1 MLKPLATACIPF
13 CSPSETTLAF
23 LKQMS
28 VPVIDTFDCTSC
40 AGCGNCQLQ
49 SSCASLGSTQSSR
62 LDCGICSRGYAADMF
77 PYSCSNHS
85 FLCLLYFF
93 FYYCWTRVFEKFCK
107 WLCPNRQHSQFS
119 HLVHFSDISHMHA
132 CVNMSIS
139 AFLYMYVVVVQV
151 HMKLLLAKQIFE

>member
-1 MLKPLATACIPF
+1 MFLSWNILLLLSTSNRWKQIENSEVWALAEEVQNVLKPLATACIPF

-40 AGCGNCQLQ
+40 TGCGNCQLQ

-93 FYYCWTRVFEKFCK
+93 FFTTVGPGCLRSSANGSAPTG
-107 WLCPNRQHSQFS
+107 
-119 HLVHFSDISHMHA
+119 
-132 CVNMSIS
+132 SILN
-139 AFLYMYVVVVQV
+139 FL
-151 HMKLLLAKQIFE
+151 I